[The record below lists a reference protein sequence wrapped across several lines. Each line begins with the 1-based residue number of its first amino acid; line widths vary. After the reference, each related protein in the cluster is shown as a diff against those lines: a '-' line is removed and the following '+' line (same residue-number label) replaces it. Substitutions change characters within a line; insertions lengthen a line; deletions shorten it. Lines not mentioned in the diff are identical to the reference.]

1 MPWRPEGPPAAARA
15 SGGQPTVVAAAHH
28 AFVNGIDEVV
38 WVGAVTV
45 AVGAAFAVLVRRK
58 DFYSR
63 RREGY
68 RPPAA
73 PPLPPPPLERDL
85 VPEAVG

>member
-1 MPWRPEGPPAAARA
+1 M
-15 SGGQPTVVAAAHH
+15 VDAAHH
-28 AFVNGIDEVV
+28 GFVNGMNLVV
-38 WVGAVTV
+38 EVGAITV
-45 AVGAAFAVLVRRK
+45 LVGAAFAVLVRRK

-68 RPPAA
+68 RPPV
-73 PPLPPPPLERDL
+73 PQPVERGL